1 VKAVDRYSGIEYWEV
16 RHVLLH
22 KTGSGQQWT
31 LGGAATVEPF
41 ILSEKIRNLESI
53 QMIAFKALK

>member
-1 VKAVDRYSGIEYWEV
+1 MYCFTKLG
-16 RHVLLH
+16 L
-22 KTGSGQQWT
+22 GQQWT